1 MYLDYFDKFLNQE
14 PYLHIDEKEWTHIKE
29 TFEKQDVRESLAK
42 VAMTYPMPTMVI
54 SEDDCRRDFNKL
66 KGTWVYDIL
75 KEGEWFGRSEEGY
88 EWPLTYEGKQ
98 WYFARNNTGNKASNY
113 FQQENRW
120 SVESSGYPGPKR
132 TWETESFMISLMGA
146 AYSLKLDK
154 IDRSI
159 LRTMIGLRKYI
170 CSQFKPNVAK
180 AMYDLFKAKNIMDFS
195 MGWGDRLAGFYASM
209 NTELYVGVDPRK
221 ENHPIY
227 REQSRYYDS
236 SLTMFET
243 PKKVDFYREAAE
255 DFYYDGYDDT
265 FDIIFTSP
273 PYFNIERYGND
284 DNQSWVRYGKDI
296 DSWNTQFLHKA
307 LDNMLPTLKSGGKLC
322 VNISDV
328 NASSGAKRKGTTAK
342 GWQKICDPM
351 NEFIDEY
358 GDMEYKGCIGMEMA
372 RRPNSGGAGTAK
384 DTKQFKE
391 STLDLVE
398 KTKGIRFCEPIWI
411 WEKK

>member
-14 PYLHIDEKEWTHIKE
+14 PYLHIDEKEWTFVKGY
-29 TFEKQDVRESLAK
+29 FEKEDVRESLAK
-42 VAMTYPMPTMVI
+42 VAMTYPMPTM
-54 SEDDCRRDFNKL
+54 EMTEEDCRRDFNKL

-75 KEGEWFGRSEEGY
+75 KEGEWFARSEAGY
-88 EWPLTYEGKQ
+88 EWPLTYRAGLSRGKQ

-132 TWETESFMISLMGA
+132 TWETFDFMKSLMGA

-227 REQSRYYDS
+227 RKQADYYDS
-236 SLTMFET
+236 LLTMFET
-243 PKKVDFYREAAE
+243 PKKVDFYCEAAE

-284 DNQSWVRYGKDI
+284 DNQSWVRYKDI
-296 DSWNTQFLHKA
+296 DSWNNQFLQKA

-328 NASSGAKRKGTTAK
+328 NAVSKGK
-342 GWQKICDPM
+342 KWLKICDPM
-351 NEFIDEY
+351 NELIDEY

-398 KTKGIRFCEPIWI
+398 KTKDIRFCEPIWI

>member
-14 PYLHIDEKEWTHIKE
+14 PYLHIDEKEWTFIKGY
-29 TFEKQDVRESLAK
+29 FEKEDVRESLAK
-42 VAMTYPMPTMVI
+42 VAMTYPMPTM
-54 SEDDCRRDFNKL
+54 EMTEEDCRRDFNKL

-75 KEGEWFGRSEEGY
+75 KEGEWFARSEAGY
-88 EWPLTYEGKQ
+88 EWPLTYRAGLSRGKQ

-132 TWETESFMISLMGA
+132 TWETFDFMKSLMGA

-227 REQSRYYDS
+227 RKQADYYDS
-236 SLTMFET
+236 LLTMFET
-243 PKKVDFYREAAE
+243 PKKVDFYCEAAE

-284 DNQSWVRYGKDI
+284 DNQSWVRYKDI
-296 DSWNTQFLHKA
+296 DSWNNQFLQKA

-328 NASSGAKRKGTTAK
+328 NAVSKGK
-342 GWQKICDPM
+342 KWLKICDPM

-398 KTKGIRFCEPIWI
+398 KTKDIRFCEPIWI